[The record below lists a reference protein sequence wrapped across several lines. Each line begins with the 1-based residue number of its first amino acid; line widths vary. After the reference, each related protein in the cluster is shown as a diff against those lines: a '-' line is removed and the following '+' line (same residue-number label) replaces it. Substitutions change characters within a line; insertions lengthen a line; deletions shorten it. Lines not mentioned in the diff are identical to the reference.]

1 MATTCGRDLA
11 SALSGSVSAGLRRSG
26 RSVASRVNASGIR
39 RGRPCPDVAPA
50 RRSSRRAAARFT
62 SNSAC
67 FVFLYYVHTGHASS
81 SVRCCTRGRAAW
93 ASGGAGGRRVDP
105 DSTHATALACD
116 TWRFE
121 TIARYDT
128 FLGCLLPLAAALADR
143 QTDTT
148 RHSERRGHVFIF
160 ESYTY
165 RPTAT
170 FAPESKADLLHERR
184 MRERKQGDSNSCPGS
199 SCGKAGRQDCAPVL
213 SLSCTPGRTPQRAHQ
228 HLRSRMVRWV
238 KLSRDQRA
246 CAAEGGAAPTRAGAA
261 GSGVYGS
268 PPAAWSPAGGASGAE
283 SMAAQMACAEADP
296 VAFTARRSRRLGPPA
311 ASRFS
316 LD

>member
-1 MATTCGRDLA
+1 M
-11 SALSGSVSAGLRRSG
+11 
-26 RSVASRVNASGIR
+26 
-39 RGRPCPDVAPA
+39 
-50 RRSSRRAAARFT
+50 
-62 SNSAC
+62 
-67 FVFLYYVHTGHASS
+67 
-81 SVRCCTRGRAAW
+81 
-93 ASGGAGGRRVDP
+93 DP

-121 TIARYDT
+121 TFARYDT

-199 SCGKAGRQDCAPVL
+199 SCGKAGGQDCAPVL
-213 SLSCTPGRTPQRAHQ
+213 SLSCTPGRLAR
-228 HLRSRMVRWV
+228 
-238 KLSRDQRA
+238 LS
-246 CAAEGGAAPTRAGAA
+246 ELTSTFAA
-261 GSGVYGS
+261 GWY
-268 PPAAWSPAGGASGAE
+268 AG
-283 SMAAQMACAEADP
+283 
-296 VAFTARRSRRLGPPA
+296 
-311 ASRFS
+311 
-316 LD
+316 